1 MWRQPVTWG
10 YSGLLGNE
18 SNEQVKALSESVFW
32 QKGRQTL
39 VGFGSWCKIV
49 TSWGWQF
56 ILQYLHGFYMFLLHA
71 RWLCGKS
78 SGNVF
83 CCSWGLGTD
92 LECSIFAKHFCGE
105 KTLQSEAISFKN
117 EGLFW
122 PFWLWQFFFQQCD
135 DWISGACIVGI
146 LRKHQKAYSLCHRNP
161 QEYGTK
167 PNHFEWLMVL
177 YGWPTFKRF
186 TTRNTWN
193 VWLVLESFLPWSPWS
208 LTHTHTHHEWD
219 MVRLWEI
226 FSQEVK
232 DY

>member
-92 LECSIFAKHFCGE
+92 LEFSIFAKHFCGE
-105 KTLQSEAISFKN
+105 KHCSLKRFHLKMRVYFGHFGSDNSFSSSATIGFQVPALLVSWGSTRKPTRCAIETPRSMAQN
-117 EGLFW
+117 QIILSGW
-122 PFWLWQFFFQQCD
+122 WFFMAAQRLKD
-135 DWISGACIVGI
+135 S
-146 LRKHQKAYSLCHRNP
+146 P
-161 QEYGTK
+161 QETPEMY
-167 PNHFEWLMVL
+167 
-177 YGWPTFKRF
+177 
-186 TTRNTWN
+186 
-193 VWLVLESFLPWSPWS
+193 
-208 LTHTHTHHEWD
+208 D
-219 MVRLWEI
+219 
-226 FSQEVK
+226 
-232 DY
+232 